1 MHIWA
6 TPALNELLLEKG
18 LPVTISAEQE
28 IRQAFLQ
35 SAAVCDMAIMPLE
48 NGYREFLA
56 KAKAKGIHGPILFI
70 AEDSA
75 AAKTE
80 FNGHFAYIFDQKRMG
95 LAELKKTVGFIL
107 SLSLSRIP
115 AEISQ
120 PFSEEECSCVTA
132 DGPKEADVDIR
143 ETLATLLKDGT
154 RIVVAY
160 QILEE
165 GEPVTVRGTC
175 FLKTLSDTTM
185 VLGRFKPIPL
195 LQGLKQGMQIAMLF
209 TLGENRYHAAI
220 NCAGIGDDELTADVP
235 ARLFFVRRRYFR
247 VEPSPPTPVRISI
260 LLPHEP
266 TTLLKALEVSQR
278 GISFIGT
285 GALELGRVYAFT
297 IMLPDPSALIGSY
310 GIIRSRKENDN
321 GFRYG
326 AELHIH
332 PKDEDNIAR
341 YIMRRELQI
350 LSLLG

>member
-1 MHIWA
+1 MNDLI
-6 TPALNELLLEKG
+6 LEKG
-18 LPVTISAEQE
+18 LPVTLFSEKE
-28 IRQAFLQ
+28 IQKAFLQ

-48 NGYREFLA
+48 NGYMEFLA
-56 KAKAKGIHGPILFI
+56 KAKSKGIHGPVLFVSQ
-70 AEDSA
+70 DSVNS
-75 AAKTE
+75 KTE
-80 FNGHFAYIFDQKRMG
+80 LGDHCAFILDQKRMG
-95 LAELKKTVGFIL
+95 LAELRKTVGFIL
-107 SLSLSRIP
+107 ALSLSRIP
-115 AEISQ
+115 VEISQ
-120 PFSEEECSCVTA
+120 PFSEEECSCMTA
-132 DGPKEADVDIR
+132 DGPKEADVDIK
-143 ETLATLLKDGT
+143 EMLTTLLTNGT

-185 VLGRFKPIPL
+185 VLSKFKPIPL
-195 LQGLKQGMQIAMLF
+195 LHGLKQNMQVAMLF
-209 TLGENRYHAAI
+209 TLGENRYHAMI
-220 NCAGIGDDELTADVP
+220 KCVGTGEDELTARVP
-235 ARLFFVRRRYFR
+235 EQLFFVRRRYFR
-247 VEPSPPTPVRISI
+247 IEPSPPKPVRISV

-266 TTLLKALEVSQR
+266 TSFLRAQEISQR
-278 GISFIGT
+278 GISFMGT
-285 GALELGRVYAFT
+285 GALEVGRVYAFT
-297 IMLPDPSALIGSY
+297 IMLPDPSSIIGSY